1 MISFQLHHFIID
13 PTMQISVDLSLNSS
27 LFHSHIW
34 SEIFPVLE

>member
-27 LFHSHIW
+27 LVPQSH
-34 SEIFPVLE
+34 LE